1 MPQITIKQK
10 IANNKIGRV
19 EICLRNARERQ
30 LATTLNEKWLV
41 MIVSGLLQG
50 NTFLPYQQTNIIVM
64 DFSKAFDEVEHNKH
78 I

>member
-10 IANNKIGRV
+10 ITNKKICRV
-19 EICLRNARERQ
+19 EICLRNAHERQ
-30 LATTLNEKWLV
+30 LATTLSEKWLV
-41 MIVSGLLQG
+41 KVDSGLLRR

-64 DFSKAFDEVEHNKH
+64 DFSKTFDEVEHSKH

>member
-10 IANNKIGRV
+10 IANNKIDRV

-41 MIVSGLLQG
+41 MVVSGLLRR
-50 NTFLPYQQTNIIVM
+50 NTFLPYQHTNIIVM
-64 DFSKAFDEVEHNKH
+64 DFSKAHNKH

>member
-1 MPQITIKQK
+1 M
-10 IANNKIGRV
+10 V
-19 EICLRNARERQ
+19 
-30 LATTLNEKWLV
+30 
-41 MIVSGLLQG
+41 VSGLLHG